1 VVSIKQFACLV
12 FGGLVV
18 LLTGTRAN
26 AQSTCTRSDTLP
38 TGTSPTWYVSVASSE
53 HADSQRTQV
62 FGRTCTLTEVT
73 QSKRL
78 RIRVRQAPGT
88 YPAIYNVVTRNRNEL
103 YVFGGNA
110 GQSSGA
116 YVARLDPET
125 LVELW
130 RTPLRVSAGQ
140 WSYLGVMAVHGNG
153 FLYAVTSNLLVK
165 LNPTTGAI
173 LASLALPQLPADK
186 GGTGAAYNGFVVTA
200 DGLIVTKS
208 IERGPCTADGPQG
221 LFCAIDNRLP
231 STLAVVDP
239 GTLRLLAATTLSEP
253 SLGRLMSEKHD
264 GIDYIYIPGV
274 SALTRYTWVNNTLA
288 LDSGWGPVGYDGGTS
303 PSGLG
308 LLGSFVVGQTNIVPS
323 VTPTRVFAVN
333 IFDGSQVYHLQP
345 FVGLS
350 SSWVPSKGVFDTVNS
365 RLYVQDT
372 AAAQVA
378 AIDLT
383 PTGLQLA
390 WKVENRATGFMALLG
405 PSSARQISMPAFSA

>member
-1 VVSIKQFACLV
+1 VANFEKTLTFPQAGAREDLNSDSTSHNKAILEQEIIGVSIKQFVCLA

-18 LLTGTRAN
+18 LLTGTGAN

-38 TGTSPTWYVSVASSE
+38 SGTSPTWYVSVASSE

-130 RTPLRVSAGQ
+130 RTPLQVNAGQ

-165 LNPTTGAI
+165 LDPTTGAI

-186 GGTGAAYNGFVVTA
+186 GGTGAAYNGFVSPPTA
-200 DGLIVTKS
+200 SSSPRASSAGRAPPMVPRVCS
-208 IERGPCTADGPQG
+208 V
-221 LFCAIDNRLP
+221 P
-231 STLAVVDP
+231 STTGYPRPWQSSIPAPCGFWRRRRSPSPPSV
-239 GTLRLLAATTLSEP
+239 GSCRRSTTASTI
-253 SLGRLMSEKHD
+253 S
-264 GIDYIYIPGV
+264 
-274 SALTRYTWVNNTLA
+274 
-288 LDSGWGPVGYDGGTS
+288 TS
-303 PSGLG
+303 P
-308 LLGSFVVGQTNIVPS
+308 
-323 VTPTRVFAVN
+323 
-333 IFDGSQVYHLQP
+333 
-345 FVGLS
+345 
-350 SSWVPSKGVFDTVNS
+350 
-365 RLYVQDT
+365 
-372 AAAQVA
+372 
-378 AIDLT
+378 
-383 PTGLQLA
+383 
-390 WKVENRATGFMALLG
+390 E
-405 PSSARQISMPAFSA
+405 